1 MRGGKNRQDDL
12 DARRLG
18 DLAWADR
25 RRLRIAS
32 VLSASASV
40 LWIAQAFVLARA
52 VGGLLGGDAET
63 ASLGPAALAFALLAA
78 ARIVLDAL
86 SGHIA
91 ARASERVQLRT
102 RARLLD
108 AVARSSPF
116 DARRPH
122 SGEIAAVLT
131 HHVDALAPYLRR
143 YEPARMRVVVV
154 PVAILLATLSV
165 SWTAAMILCVAGPLI
180 PVFMALIGQS
190 ARAASE
196 RQLGE
201 IGTMNSFLLDRLQG
215 LTTLRIFDGV
225 ERAAA
230 GLRTATT
237 GIHRSTM
244 VVLRLAFL
252 SSAVLELF
260 SALGVALVAVYVGFN
275 LLGYFGFGTYGA
287 PLTLAGGLFVLLL
300 APEFFQPLRDFAAAY
315 HDRAAALA
323 ASQEIGRILEADRP
337 SLLGDTAPSPH
348 RSSRWGE
355 GRGEGQ
361 TLAPALVAA
370 PHPDPLPTEEWG
382 EGTAAA
388 LRLRNVSLRFGGMLQ
403 PTLRDISL
411 AVRPGEHV
419 ALVGPSGSGKSM
431 LLGVIAGLMRPTA
444 GQVLVDGALLD
455 DATADG
461 WRRRMAWV
469 GQRPVFV
476 RASVLANLT
485 LGRGAPTS
493 SCLDDLTARLG
504 AKAVID
510 TLPRGLATMLG
521 ENGEGISGGEAQ
533 RLALVRAGLADA
545 DVILADEPTEHLDPE
560 TGEIVIGGLLRI
572 AEGRTLIVATHDRR
586 LACRMHRVVDVG
598 ALNAPALSPHLE
610 AAE

>member
-1 MRGGKNRQDDL
+1 MQDGKGPAEDL

-18 DLAWADR
+18 DLAGADR
-25 RRLRIAS
+25 GRLVLAS

-52 VGGLLGGDAET
+52 VDGLLTQDAGT
-63 ASLGPAALAFALLAA
+63 ASLTAPALAFALLAA
-78 ARIVLDAL
+78 SRIALDAV

-116 DARRPH
+116 DAQRPH
-122 SGEIAAVLT
+122 SGEVAAVLT
-131 HHVDALAPYLRR
+131 HHVDALAPYLKR
-143 YEPARMRVVVV
+143 YEPARMRVAVV
-154 PVAILLATLSV
+154 PVAILLATLPV
-165 SWTAAMILCVAGPLI
+165 SWAAAVVLCVTGPLI
-180 PVFMALIGQS
+180 SLFMALIGQH

-237 GIHRSTM
+237 GIHRRTM
-244 VVLRLAFL
+244 AVLRLAFL

-260 SALGVALVAVYVGFN
+260 SALGVAMVAVYVGFN
-275 LLGYFGFGTYGA
+275 LLGYFSFGTYGA

-300 APEFFQPLRDFAAAY
+300 APEFFQPLRDFAVAY
-315 HDRAAALA
+315 HDRAAAQA
-323 ASQEIGRILEADRP
+323 ASRQIGRILEVDRL
-337 SLLGDTAPSPH
+337 SLLGDGQQGPRTARPGSPPSIH
-348 RSSRWGE
+348 L
-355 GRGEGQ
+355 RG
-361 TLAPALVAA
+361 
-370 PHPDPLPTEEWG
+370 
-382 EGTAAA
+382 
-388 LRLRNVSLRFGGMLQ
+388 VSLNFGGMPL
-403 PTLRDISL
+403 PALRHISL
-411 AVRPGEHV
+411 AIRAGEHV
-419 ALVGPSGSGKSM
+419 ALVGESGSGKSM
-431 LLGVIAGLMRPTA
+431 LLGLIAGLVRPTA
-444 GQVLVDGALLD
+444 GVILVDGVRLE
-455 DATADG
+455 DATADR
-461 WRRRMAWV
+461 WRQRMAWV
-469 GQRPVFV
+469 GQRPSFV

-485 LGRGAPTS
+485 LGRSAPRAS
-493 SCLDDLTARLG
+493 SLEGVAARLG
-504 AKAVID
+504 AKPMID
-510 TLPRGLATMLG
+510 RLPRGLATVLG

-533 RLALVRAGLADA
+533 RLALVRAALADA

-560 TGEIVIGGLLRI
+560 TAEVVIDGLLQI
-572 AEGRTLIVATHDRR
+572 AEGRTLVVATHDRR
-586 LACRMHRVVDVG
+586 LARRMHRVVDVG
-598 ALNAPALSPHLE
+598 ALNTPMRSPSVE